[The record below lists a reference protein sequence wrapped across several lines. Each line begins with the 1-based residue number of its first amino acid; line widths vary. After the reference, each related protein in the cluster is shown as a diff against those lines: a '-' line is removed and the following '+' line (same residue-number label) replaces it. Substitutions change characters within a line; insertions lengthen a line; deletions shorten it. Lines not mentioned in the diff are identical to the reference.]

1 MAGLQ
6 TGGAG
11 YYNRCPGMR
20 WSSNLFRNNSADSGG
35 AGLEL
40 NQCSG
45 DVDHCSFHQNQVCA
59 DADRPSNT
67 LLVCDN
73 LPGGRCAEQMLL
85 VASRHS
91 HCCQIV
97 HNICDDRCSFGCV
110 YDVTLM
116 QSREKRVAGSSWTS
130 VHPAC

>member
-40 NQCSG
+40 NECSG

-67 LLVCDN
+67 LLVSYKLYVTTSQVADA
-73 LPGGRCAEQMLL
+73 LSRC
-85 VASRHS
+85 
-91 HCCQIV
+91 C
-97 HNICDDRCSFGCV
+97 
-110 YDVTLM
+110 
-116 QSREKRVAGSSWTS
+116 
-130 VHPAC
+130 